1 MKTTK
6 GLKPKLMNACDGGYP
21 AMEMYH
27 AEACR
32 AEARETYRAVAYHVA
47 AMGKCREEKYHVG
60 KSREERYR
68 MAA

>member
-1 MKTTK
+1 
-6 GLKPKLMNACDGGYP
+6 
-21 AMEMYH
+21 MEMYH